1 MQPRLSGTC
10 MHARSVTVEC
20 SMRSVCFLVKVLAPF
35 VFHLRMGFLF
45 STPTFLLRASV
56 GLLDRGT
63 YLENNLTVTQGTCIT
78 DKGTARLGS
87 QFRRAGRSTDVRAG
101 GEAEAKPCRRD
112 DHECVRAIG
121 LGRDLDSSLSRAH
134 GAVPCPPLRPGR
146 RDQLSDTAYAS
157 IGITSPTRTKYFS
170 H

>member
-1 MQPRLSGTC
+1 MAGREGRCPMGRSCRQIGHSALPIHPWVHPVNRKLIRAASDAAGPPTHMQPRLSGTC

-35 VFHLRMGFLF
+35 VFHLRMGFF

-78 DKGTARLGS
+78 DKGTDL
-87 QFRRAGRSTDVRAG
+87 RAAGLAVSACGPVDGRTG
-101 GEAEAKPCRRD
+101 WW
-112 DHECVRAIG
+112 
-121 LGRDLDSSLSRAH
+121 
-134 GAVPCPPLRPGR
+134 
-146 RDQLSDTAYAS
+146 
-157 IGITSPTRTKYFS
+157 
-170 H
+170 